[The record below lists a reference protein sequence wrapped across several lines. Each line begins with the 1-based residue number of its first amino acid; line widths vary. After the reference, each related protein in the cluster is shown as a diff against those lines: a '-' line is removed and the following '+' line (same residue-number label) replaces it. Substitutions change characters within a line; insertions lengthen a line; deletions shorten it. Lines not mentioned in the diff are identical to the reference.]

1 MKKYLTKILQ
11 NEYKLL
17 FKALNSSTKSSFT
30 IDSLNLTLN
39 NNTPLG
45 KKNEKL
51 ILPLDE
57 IITPRIFKNEQ
68 WDYFIIKFIKKNIK
82 YKNNYFFDI
91 GANVGLI
98 SRQLQK
104 LDLKIKNYFCFEPEK
119 NNFNILSKNLIN
131 KKTYLYNFGLASKNK
146 KTKIFDNKLNKSDK
160 SIYFDKNVVTKN
172 NLSKIILKDSNIVFK
187 KIIDD
192 KKVNHIIYKSDTQG
206 MDEEIFLNLD
216 YEILDKIYLLILE
229 ISNFK
234 FILKNLDKFLNKLEN
249 FRFISIENQFVLNL
263 DGLKKLIFKKKGF
276 NYFAKKK

>member
-17 FKALNSSTKSSFT
+17 FKALNSSTKSSFR

-39 NNTPLG
+39 SNTPLG

-68 WDYFIIKFIKKNIK
+68 WDYFIIEFIKKNIK

-104 LDLKIKNYFCFEPEK
+104 LDLNIKNYFCFEPEK
-119 NNFNILSKNLIN
+119 NNFDILSKNLIN

-146 KTKIFDNKLNKSDK
+146 KTKIFVNKLNKSDN
-160 SIYFDKNVVTKN
+160 SIYINNYVGTKN

-192 KKVNHIIYKSDTQG
+192 KKINHIIYKSDTQG

-234 FILKNLDKFLNKLEN
+234 FIFKNLDKFLNKLEN
-249 FRFISIENQFVLNL
+249 FRFISTENQSDINL
-263 DGLKKLIFKKKGF
+263 DELKKLIFKKKEF
-276 NYFAKKK
+276 NLLAKK

>member
-17 FKALNSSTKSSFT
+17 FKALNSSTKSNFR

-45 KKNEKL
+45 EKNEKL

-104 LDLKIKNYFCFEPEK
+104 LDLNIKNYFCFEPEK

-131 KKTYLYNFGLASKNK
+131 KKIYLYNFGLASKNK
-146 KTKIFDNKLNKSDK
+146 KTKIFVNKLNKSDN
-160 SIYFDKNVVTKN
+160 SIYLNNYVGTKN
-172 NLSKIILKDSNIVFK
+172 NLSKITLKDSNIVFK

-192 KKVNHIIYKSDTQG
+192 KKINHIIYKSDTQG

-216 YEILDKIYLLILE
+216 CEIIDKIYLLILE

-234 FILKNLDKFLNKLEN
+234 FISKNLDKFLDNLKN
-249 FRFISIENQFVLNL
+249 FRFISTENQSDITL
-263 DGLKKLIFKKKGF
+263 DELKKLIFKKKEF
-276 NYFAKKK
+276 NLLAKK

>member
-57 IITPRIFKNEQ
+57 IITPRIFKNDQ

-249 FRFISIENQFVLNL
+249 FRFISTENQSDITL
-263 DGLKKLIFKKKGF
+263 DELKKLIFKKEEF
-276 NYFAKKK
+276 NLLAKK

>member
-17 FKALNSSTKSSFT
+17 FKALNSSTKSSFR

-104 LDLKIKNYFCFEPEK
+104 LDLNIKNYFCFEPEK

-146 KTKIFDNKLNKSDK
+146 KTKIFVNKLNKSDN
-160 SIYFDKNVVTKN
+160 SIYLNNYVGTKN

-192 KKVNHIIYKSDTQG
+192 KKINHIIYKSDTQG

-216 YEILDKIYLLILE
+216 CEIIDKIYLLILE

-234 FILKNLDKFLNKLEN
+234 FISKNLDKFLDNLKN
-249 FRFISIENQFVLNL
+249 FRFISTENQSDITL
-263 DGLKKLIFKKKGF
+263 DELKKLIFKKKEF
-276 NYFAKKK
+276 NLLAKK

>member
-17 FKALNSSTKSSFT
+17 FKALNSSTKSSFR

-39 NNTPLG
+39 SNTPLG

-68 WDYFIIKFIKKNIK
+68 WDYFIIEFIKKNIK

-104 LDLKIKNYFCFEPEK
+104 LDLNIKNYFCFEPEK
-119 NNFNILSKNLIN
+119 NNFDILSKNLIN

-146 KTKIFDNKLNKSDK
+146 KTKIFVNKLNKSDN
-160 SIYFDKNVVTKN
+160 SIYINNYVGTKN

-192 KKVNHIIYKSDTQG
+192 KKINHIIYKSDTQG

-249 FRFISIENQFVLNL
+249 FRFISTENQSDITL
-263 DGLKKLIFKKKGF
+263 DELKKLIFKKEEF
-276 NYFAKKK
+276 NLLAKK

>member
-17 FKALNSSTKSSFT
+17 FKALNSSTKSSFQ

-45 KKNEKL
+45 KKNDKL

-57 IITPRIFKNEQ
+57 IITPRIFKNEK

-82 YKNNYFFDI
+82 YKNNFFFDI

-98 SRQLQK
+98 SKQLQN
-104 LDLKIKNYFCFEPEK
+104 LNLNIKNYFCFEPEK
-119 NNFNILSKNLIN
+119 NNFKILSKNLIN

-146 KTKIFDNKLNKSDK
+146 KTKIFVNKLNKSDN
-160 SIYFDKNVVTKN
+160 SIYLNNYVGTKN

-192 KKVNHIIYKSDTQG
+192 KKINHIIYKSDTQG

-216 YEILDKIYLLILE
+216 NEILDKIYLLILE
-229 ISNFK
+229 ISNFEY
-234 FILKNLDKFLNKLEN
+234 ISKNLEKFLNKLEN
-249 FRFISIENQFVLNL
+249 FRFISTENKSGITL
-263 DGLKKLIFKKKGF
+263 DVLKKLIFKKKEF
-276 NYFAKKK
+276 NLLAKK